1 MSNRFLIAAAYT
13 ALTLLVPAGTAQAQS
28 GVNAALLEQLSP
40 ADRQKALQAL
50 QGGQA
55 ETSDAPKAARSR
67 RSPTNAEEQTEAFGK
82 ARASQASGSDARE
95 EEATGRGRFN
105 KSQPPLFGYDLFTRL
120 GNGFE
125 PSDDV
130 PIPQNYI
137 LGPGDIVRVQ
147 LFGNQN
153 ETLNLSVTRDGSV
166 NFPKLGPIQVAGL
179 SIDDVRT
186 VIDRRVAK
194 ELIGVQT
201 NITLGPLRGVQVFLL
216 GDARQPGA
224 YSVSGLATISNALTA
239 GGGVATTG
247 SLRRIELKRAGR
259 VVQRLDLYDFLLRG
273 DSSRDVRLQ
282 AGDAVFI
289 PPVGP
294 RATVAGAVTR
304 PAVYEM
310 SGVLTVRG
318 AIELAG
324 GLAGN
329 ARRGQVTLERVDAE
343 GQRQLRSL
351 DVRDADALAIP
362 LRDGDR
368 LEVSAVYEAADNPV
382 SVSGHVRY
390 EKSFAWS
397 PSLTL
402 RQVLSLAEVRPSEP
416 GHELYPVMALVERTD
431 AATGLRNWKGFD
443 LAAVQSGT
451 ADEPTAAFDRIL
463 VLTRNDIAYL
473 QTPEVRDALRGKLR
487 RPVAE
492 RAAAELAV
500 ARLEGD
506 DELKNETSKSETS
519 KSETART
526 RALRSQ
532 QPKDAVLPSEALEP
546 VETCPG
552 LLEVVKMSDSVRAT
566 GISILIE
573 GLVSAA
579 VGRFDQAAAAAAAE
593 KDGERSECPKVFQ
606 QAPTALPYLLE
617 HSVGMVGEVRQPG
630 LYPFV
635 SGTPIGRLTSVAG
648 GETREAASSEVE
660 FFDAS
665 ESISG
670 GLPRFRKLPRDASFA
685 LQPTMKAIYKFLP
698 AAALPEVGAVNVRGE
713 VRFPGRY
720 VITRGERYS
729 DVIARA
735 GGLNDYAFALGT
747 VFTRVSAREQESASN
762 RRAAADLR
770 ESLFTASTQG
780 LNSQAGN
787 TAAGTAVA
795 DLLQKLETAPVL
807 GRVVIEADPALLSA
821 RPGAD
826 FLLEPG
832 DEIFVPKRPNA
843 VTVTGQVLSAGSLAF
858 VSGATPEAYIKQAGG
873 YSEAADKS
881 RAFLVLPNGIARPLR
896 RSFWT
901 ARDDSIPP
909 GSVIVVPRDV
919 APFTPL
925 LLTERISS
933 IVANLALSA
942 AALVTINR

>member
-1 MSNRFLIAAAYT
+1 MSNRLFNAAAYT
-13 ALTLLVPAGTAQAQS
+13 ALTLIFSIGIARAQTGA
-28 GVNAALLEQLSP
+28 NAALLEQLSP

-50 QGGQA
+50 QGGQG
-55 ETSDAPKAARSR
+55 ETSDAPRPSR
-67 RSPTNAEEQTEAFGK
+67 TRRNQGDSTEQIEALPT
-82 ARASQASGSDARE
+82 ARAGRA
-95 EEATGRGRFN
+95 EAAYNETEGKTGAGRDRLK
-105 KSQPPLFGYDLFTRL
+105 KSQPPFFGYDLFSSV

-125 PSDDV
+125 PSTDV

-137 LGPGDIVRVQ
+137 LGPGDILRVQ

-179 SIDDVRT
+179 NIDDVRT
-186 VIDRRVAK
+186 VIDRRVVK

-224 YSVSGLATISNALTA
+224 YSVSGLATMTNVLTT

-247 SLRRIELKRAGR
+247 SLRKIELKRAGR

-310 SGVLTVRG
+310 SGVLTVKG

-329 ARRGQVTLERVDAE
+329 ARRGQVTLERVDAN
-343 GQRQLRSL
+343 GQKQLRSL
-351 DVRDADALAIP
+351 DVRDADALAIT

-368 LEVSAVYEAADNPV
+368 LEVSAIYELAENPV

-390 EKSFAWS
+390 EKSFAWD
-397 PSLTL
+397 PALTL
-402 RQVLSLAEVRPSEP
+402 RQVLSQAEVRPSEP
-416 GHELYPVMALVERTD
+416 GRELYPVMALVERTD
-431 AATGLRNWKGFD
+431 AATGLRSWKGFD
-443 LAAVQSGT
+443 LAAVQAGT

-463 VLTRNDIAYL
+463 VLTRSDIAYL

-492 RAAAELAV
+492 RAATKAAV

-506 DELKNETSKSETS
+506 DDLKSES
-519 KSETART
+519 
-526 RALRSQ
+526 
-532 QPKDAVLPSEALEP
+532 SEAPES

-579 VGRFDQAAAAAAAE
+579 VGRFDQAAAAAE
-593 KDGERSECPKVFQ
+593 KDGERSECPRVFQ

-617 HSVGMVGEVRQPG
+617 NSVGMVGEVRQPG

-635 SGTPIGRLTSVAG
+635 IGTPIGRLTAAAG

-670 GLPRFRKLPRDASFA
+670 GLPRFRKLPRDATFA
-685 LQPTMKAIYKFLP
+685 QQPTMKAIYKFLP

-729 DVIARA
+729 DLIARA

-780 LNSQAGN
+780 LNNQAGN

-821 RPGAD
+821 RPGSD

-858 VSGATPEAYIKQAGG
+858 LSGSTPEAYIKQAGG

-881 RAFLVLPNGIARPLR
+881 RAFLVLPNGIARPLK

-901 ARDDSIPP
+901 ASEDTIPP

>member
-1 MSNRFLIAAAYT
+1 MSNRLLIAAAYT
-13 ALTLLVPAGTAQAQS
+13 ALTLMASIGAAQAQG
-28 GVNAALLEQLSP
+28 GVNAALLGQLSP

-50 QGGQA
+50 QGGQI
-55 ETSDAPKAARSR
+55 ETSDAPASTRSRRNQNTSNGQIETSPAARSGQMGEFDGE
-67 RSPTNAEEQTEAFGK
+67 AEVAAGAGK
-82 ARASQASGSDARE
+82 AQLK
-95 EEATGRGRFN
+95 
-105 KSQPPLFGYDLFTRL
+105 KSQPPYFGYALFADS

-125 PSDDV
+125 PSTDV

-153 ETLNLSVTRDGSV
+153 ETLNLSVTRDGSI

-186 VIDRRVAK
+186 VIDRRVTK

-247 SLRRIELKRAGR
+247 SLRKIELKRAGR

-310 SGVLTVRG
+310 SGALTVKG

-329 ARRGQVTLERVDAE
+329 ARRGQVTLERVDAN

-351 DVRDADALAIP
+351 DVRDADALAIT

-368 LEVSAVYEAADNPV
+368 LEVSAVYEAAENPV
-382 SVSGHVRY
+382 TVSGHVRY
-390 EKSFAWS
+390 EKSFAWN
-397 PSLTL
+397 PALTL
-402 RQVLSLAEVRPSEP
+402 RQVLLLAGVRPSEP
-416 GHELYPVMALVERTD
+416 GRELYPVMALIERTD

-443 LAAVQSGT
+443 LAAVQAGT
-451 ADEPTAAFDRIL
+451 ADEPTEAFDRIL
-463 VLTRNDIAYL
+463 VLTRSDIAYL

-492 RAAAELAV
+492 RTAAEVAV

-506 DELKNETSKSETS
+506 DDLKNQTSRG
-519 KSETART
+519 ETARS
-526 RALRSQ
+526 RELRSRQ
-532 QPKDAVLPSEALEP
+532 LKDETSAVTVPEP

-606 QAPTALPYLLE
+606 QAPTALPFLLE
-617 HSVGMVGEVRQPG
+617 NSVGMVGEVRQPG

-635 SGTPIGRLTSVAG
+635 VGTPIGRLTAVAG

-670 GLPRFRKLPRDASFA
+670 GLPRFRKLSRDASFA
-685 LQPTMKAIYKFLP
+685 QQPTMKAIYKFLP

-780 LNSQAGN
+780 LNNQSGN

-821 RPGAD
+821 RPGSD

-858 VSGATPEAYIKQAGG
+858 VSGAAPEAYIKQAGG

-881 RAFLVLPNGIARPLR
+881 RAFLVLPNGIARPLS

>member
-1 MSNRFLIAAAYT
+1 MSNRFLIAAAYA
-13 ALTLLVPAGTAQAQS
+13 ALTLLTATAQAQT
-28 GVNAALLEQLSP
+28 GANAALLEQLSP

-50 QGGQA
+50 QGGQG
-55 ETSDAPKAARSR
+55 ETSDAPRSTR
-67 RSPTNAEEQTEAFGK
+67 GGRSQLTSGGQAESLAST
-82 ARASQASGSDARE
+82 RAGQAGGVDVGE
-95 EEATGRGRFN
+95 MPTGRDGLD
-105 KSQPPLFGYDLFTRL
+105 KDQLPLFGYDLFTGL

-125 PSDDV
+125 PSADV

-179 SIDDVRT
+179 SVDDARA

-224 YSVSGLATISNALTA
+224 YAVSGLATISNALTA

-247 SLRRIELKRAGR
+247 SLRKIELKRAGR

-310 SGVLTVRG
+310 SGALTVKG

-329 ARRGQVTLERVDAE
+329 ARRGQVTLERVDAN

-351 DVRDADALAIP
+351 DVRDADALAIT

-368 LEVSAVYEAADNPV
+368 LEVSAVYEAAENPV
-382 SVSGHVRY
+382 TVSGHVRY
-390 EKSFAWS
+390 EKSFAWN
-397 PSLTL
+397 PALTL

-416 GHELYPVMALVERTD
+416 GRELYPVMALVERTD
-431 AATGLRNWKGFD
+431 PVTGLRNWKGFD
-443 LAAVQSGT
+443 LAAVQTGA

-463 VLTRNDIAYL
+463 VLTRSDIAYL

-492 RAAAELAV
+492 RAAAEIAV

-506 DELKNETSKSETS
+506 DDLKSETS
-519 KSETART
+519 GTRLLKSRQ
-526 RALRSQ
+526 S
-532 QPKDAVLPSEALEP
+532 KDAVSPATAPESA
-546 VETCPG
+546 ETCPG

-579 VGRFDQAAAAAAAE
+579 VGRFGQAAAAAEAE
-593 KDGERSECPKVFQ
+593 KDGSRSECPKLFQ

-617 HSVGMVGEVRQPG
+617 NSVGMVGEVRQPG

-635 SGTPIGRLTSVAG
+635 VGTPIGRLTAVAG

-670 GLPRFRKLPRDASFA
+670 GLPRFRKLPRDAGFA
-685 LQPTMKAIYKFLP
+685 QQPTMKAIYKFLP

-747 VFTRVSAREQESASN
+747 VFTRISAREQESASN

-780 LNSQAGN
+780 INNQSGT

-807 GRVVIEADPALLSA
+807 GRVVIEADPALLGA

-858 VSGATPEAYIKQAGG
+858 VSGSTPEAYIKQAGG

-901 ARDDSIPP
+901 ASDDTIPP